1 MRLDHLPEDAS
12 PVSVSQAG
20 LIRLNGPARAIALDV
35 LRVNSLQTGAYVSH
49 FRGRGMEFDESR
61 PYQPGDDPRSIDWRV
76 TARSTTAYTKL
87 FREERERPVL
97 VVVDLRSNMHFAT
110 RGCFKSVNASRAAA
124 LIAWAA
130 HHRGDRLG
138 GLIFGDTTHR
148 ELKPRLGRRAAL
160 RFVHQLAEHPDW
172 TNRGVPE
179 GSDPFARA
187 MSSLRRVARPGSLV
201 VVISDFIG
209 FDRAAQSYLSSVARH
224 NEVLAVFLNDPLER
238 KLPPPGRYRIVSPDD
253 ELAIDT
259 YAAAARRDYEH
270 EFEERSHVLEA
281 FCHRYGVHLMS
292 MSTDD
297 DRSRHYKRHL
307 DAGATDGSDPAC
319 IARFALAEAIGWW
332 PLARVGGCSSPS
344 LCSGLA
350 GCYCAHGASGSSTQ
364 HVAMQFARWPR

>member
-1 MRLDHLPEDAS
+1 MRLEHLPEDAS

-20 LIRLNGPARAIALDV
+20 LIRLNGPARAIALNV

-138 GLIFGDTTHR
+138 GIIFGDTTHR

-172 TNRGVPE
+172 TNRGVPK
-179 GSDPFARA
+179 GSDPFAQA

-201 VVISDFIG
+201 VVVSDFIG

-270 EFEERSHVLEA
+270 EFTERSQVLEA

-297 DRSRHYKRHL
+297 DPVSTLQTALGRRSH
-307 DAGATDGSDPAC
+307 
-319 IARFALAEAIGWW
+319 
-332 PLARVGGCSSPS
+332 
-344 LCSGLA
+344 
-350 GCYCAHGASGSSTQ
+350 
-364 HVAMQFARWPR
+364 

>member
-1 MRLDHLPEDAS
+1 MALLDHMPEDAS

-20 LIRLNGPARAIALDV
+20 LIRLNGPARAIALDA
-35 LRVNSLQTGAYVSH
+35 LRVNSMQTGAYVSH

-97 VVVDLRSNMHFAT
+97 VVADLRSNMHFAT

-124 LIAWAA
+124 LLSWAA
-130 HHRGDRLG
+130 HHRG

-160 RFVHQLAEHPDW
+160 RFVHELVNHPDW
-172 TNRGVPE
+172 ENRERAPDTDPE
-179 GSDPFARA
+179 AALTQA
-187 MSSLRRVARPGSLV
+187 MSALRRVARPGSLV
-201 VVISDFIG
+201 VVLSDFLG
-209 FDRAAQSYLSSVARH
+209 FSRAAQSYLSSVARH

-238 KLPPPGRYRIVSPDD
+238 ELPPPGRYRLVSRDD

-259 YAAAARRDYEH
+259 IAKSARRDYRH
-270 EFEERSHVLEA
+270 AFTQRSEELEA

-292 MSTDD
+292 MSTEDD
-297 DRSRHYKRHL
+297 PVTML
-307 DAGATDGSDPAC
+307 QT
-319 IARFALAEAIGWW
+319 ALG
-332 PLARVGGCSSPS
+332 RRT
-344 LCSGLA
+344 
-350 GCYCAHGASGSSTQ
+350 H
-364 HVAMQFARWPR
+364 

>member
-1 MRLDHLPEDAS
+1 VRLDHLPEDAS

-148 ELKPRLGRRAAL
+148 ELKPRLGRSAAL

-297 DRSRHYKRHL
+297 DPVSTLQTALGRRSH
-307 DAGATDGSDPAC
+307 
-319 IARFALAEAIGWW
+319 
-332 PLARVGGCSSPS
+332 
-344 LCSGLA
+344 
-350 GCYCAHGASGSSTQ
+350 
-364 HVAMQFARWPR
+364 

>member
-1 MRLDHLPEDAS
+1 MARLDHIYEGAS

-20 LIRLNGPARAIALDV
+20 LIRLAGPARAIALNV
-35 LRVNSLQTGAYVSH
+35 LRVNSLQTGAYVSR

-97 VVVDLRSNMHFAT
+97 VAVDLRSNMHFAT
-110 RGCFKSVNASRAAA
+110 QGCFKSVNASRAAA
-124 LIAWAA
+124 LLSWAA

-160 RFVHQLAEHPDW
+160 RFVHELAEHPDW
-172 TNRGVPE
+172 HRNDSEPANE
-179 GSDPFARA
+179 DALIQA
-187 MSSLRRVARPGSLV
+187 MSALRRVARPGSLV
-201 VVISDFIG
+201 VVISDFAG
-209 FDRAAQSYLSSVARH
+209 FTRSAQAYLSSVARH

-238 KLPPPGRYRIVSPDD
+238 QLPPPGRYRLVSPND

-259 YAAAARRDYEH
+259 YAAPARRDYEH
-270 EFEERSHVLEA
+270 AFEERLVELEK
-281 FCHRYGVHLMS
+281 FCHRYGVHLMP

-297 DRSRHYKRHL
+297 DPVS
-307 DAGATDGSDPAC
+307 
-319 IARFALAEAIGWW
+319 ALQTALG
-332 PLARVGGCSSPS
+332 RRT
-344 LCSGLA
+344 
-350 GCYCAHGASGSSTQ
+350 H
-364 HVAMQFARWPR
+364 

>member
-1 MRLDHLPEDAS
+1 MRLQHLHEDAS

-20 LIRLNGPARAIALDV
+20 LIRLSGPARAIALDV

-124 LIAWAA
+124 LLAWAA

-160 RFVHQLAEHPDW
+160 RFVHELVGHRDWQQSDSAAASSDALAQ
-172 TNRGVPE
+172 
-179 GSDPFARA
+179 A
-187 MSSLRRVARPGSLV
+187 MSALRRVARPGSLV
-201 VVISDFIG
+201 VVISDFTG
-209 FDRAAQSYLSSVARH
+209 FSRSAQSYLSSVARH
-224 NEVLAVFLNDPLER
+224 NEVLAVFMNDPLER
-238 KLPPPGRYRIVSPDD
+238 DLPPPGRYRLVSPDD

-259 YAAAARRDYEH
+259 FANAARRDYH
-270 EFEERSHVLEA
+270 NAFEQRTQELET
-281 FCHRYGVHLMS
+281 FCQRYGVHLMP
-292 MSTDD
+292 MATDD
-297 DRSRHYKRHL
+297 DPVSTLQTALGRRSR
-307 DAGATDGSDPAC
+307 
-319 IARFALAEAIGWW
+319 
-332 PLARVGGCSSPS
+332 
-344 LCSGLA
+344 
-350 GCYCAHGASGSSTQ
+350 
-364 HVAMQFARWPR
+364 

>member
-1 MRLDHLPEDAS
+1 VARLDHIPEDAS

-35 LRVNSLQTGAYVSH
+35 LRVKSMQSGAYVSH

-97 VVVDLRSNMHFAT
+97 ICVDLRANMHFAT

-124 LIAWAA
+124 LLSWAA

-160 RFVHQLAEHPDW
+160 RFVHQLVEHPDW
-172 TNRGVPE
+172 TNRGVADGTEPL
-179 GSDPFARA
+179 AQA
-187 MSSLRRVARPGSLV
+187 MSSLRRVTRPGSLV

-209 FDRAAQSYLSSVARH
+209 FSRAAQSYLSSVARH
-224 NEVLAVFLNDPLER
+224 NEVLAVCISDPLEKR
-238 KLPPPGRYRIVSPDD
+238 LPPPGRYRIVSPDS
-253 ELAIDT
+253 ELEIDT
-259 YAAAARRDYEH
+259 FAEAARLDYRQD
-270 EFEERSHVLEA
+270 FEQRTKALEA
-281 FCHRYGVHLMS
+281 FCQRYGVHLMP

-297 DRSRHYKRHL
+297 DPVSTLQR
-307 DAGATDGSDPAC
+307 
-319 IARFALAEAIGWW
+319 ALG
-332 PLARVGGCSSPS
+332 RRM
-344 LCSGLA
+344 
-350 GCYCAHGASGSSTQ
+350 H
-364 HVAMQFARWPR
+364 

>member
-1 MRLDHLPEDAS
+1 VAKLDHIHEDAS

-20 LIRLNGPARAIALDV
+20 LIRLSGPARAIALDV

-76 TARSTTAYTKL
+76 TARSTEAYTKL

-97 VVVDLRSNMHFAT
+97 VVVDLRSTMHFAT

-138 GLIFGDTTHR
+138 GIIFGDTSHR

-160 RFVHQLAEHPDW
+160 RFVHELVGHRDW
-172 TNRGVPE
+172 QPSEALDTDGV
-179 GSDPFARA
+179 DAFTQA

-201 VVISDFIG
+201 VVISDFEG
-209 FDRAAQSYLSSVARH
+209 FSRGAQSYLSSVARH
-224 NEVLAVFLNDPLER
+224 NEMLAVFINDPLEEN
-238 KLPPPGRYRIVSPDD
+238 LPPPGRYRLVSPHD

-259 YAAAARRDYEH
+259 YAPAARRDYQH
-270 EFEERSHVLEA
+270 AFEQRKAEVET
-281 FCHRYGVHLMS
+281 FCHRYGIHLMPL
-292 MSTDD
+292 STNDD
-297 DRSRHYKRHL
+297 PVSALQQALGRRSR
-307 DAGATDGSDPAC
+307 
-319 IARFALAEAIGWW
+319 
-332 PLARVGGCSSPS
+332 
-344 LCSGLA
+344 
-350 GCYCAHGASGSSTQ
+350 
-364 HVAMQFARWPR
+364 